1 MIKSTERIF
10 FDKAQEKIMNLVLK
24 KMIIGAAL
32 IGGFVG
38 LSGCGGGS
46 SSEATLG
53 VGEGGVSAA
62 SSVSAVSAT
71 E

>member
-1 MIKSTERIF
+1 
-10 FDKAQEKIMNLVLK
+10 MNLVLK
-24 KMIIGAAL
+24 KMIVGAAL

-53 VGEGGVSAA
+53 AGEGGVSAA